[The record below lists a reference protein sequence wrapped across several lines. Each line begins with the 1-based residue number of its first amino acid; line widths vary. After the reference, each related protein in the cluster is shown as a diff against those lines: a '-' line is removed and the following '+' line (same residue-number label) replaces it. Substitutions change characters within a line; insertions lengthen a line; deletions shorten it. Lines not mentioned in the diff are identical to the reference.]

1 MNNTNT
7 PPTPDY
13 YYMKNLE
20 QRIRKILPQSY
31 TVELEREYN
40 YHLLKIRNP
49 NQKYIINLGYNNQM
63 VFPSKFITLSTT
75 INWKER
81 TIEPFTADDKIWFI
95 TSQRSNNQYILP
107 EDQTNELLKDISTL
121 NKFMRKHEI
130 NHHFTLST
138 KLNNL

>member
-75 INWKER
+75 IN
-81 TIEPFTADDKIWFI
+81 
-95 TSQRSNNQYILP
+95 
-107 EDQTNELLKDISTL
+107 
-121 NKFMRKHEI
+121 
-130 NHHFTLST
+130 
-138 KLNNL
+138 